1 MGFFALA
8 LLLAVVL
15 GGEILLYRK
24 FSLSHLEYHCAL
36 DREEATEGDVVELV
50 ETIKN
55 RKWLPEPW
63 LKSEITTSK
72 WLDFAGA
79 QSIVTDKTRFVPSF
93 FVVRSFQKVQ
103 RSWHV
108 TCLKRGDFAI
118 QKVGLVASDLFGTV
132 NVSRAA
138 EVDSRILV
146 LPKGMDLDA
155 FALSPRYLS
164 GDVVVRRQLL
174 EDPFYLAGVREY
186 TEHDSMNQIHWAAT
200 VKEGKFMVH
209 NREHTSSQNLTVI
222 LNMQSMPFETGQV
235 TREEEVEYA
244 IKVCASFFEQTLV
257 DQTPVQFFANA
268 STTEELV
275 STYSG
280 EYWGDEHVHD
290 LLCLL
295 AKLHLES
302 TDDIGVY
309 LNDLFDQVQTSD
321 CVLATAYLNEDL
333 LSFARQKAE
342 QGVRVRI
349 YVTGRVSASM
359 LSDDCEI
366 YCLRDYLEELEE
378 QGALA

>member
-146 LPKGMDLDA
+146 LRRAWIWMR
-155 FALSPRYLS
+155 LSSRRGIFPVMSWCAAAVGRSVLS
-164 GDVVVRRQLL
+164 GGGAR
-174 EDPFYLAGVREY
+174 
-186 TEHDSMNQIHWAAT
+186 IHRT
-200 VKEGKFMVH
+200 
-209 NREHTSSQNLTVI
+209 
-222 LNMQSMPFETGQV
+222 
-235 TREEEVEYA
+235 
-244 IKVCASFFEQTLV
+244 
-257 DQTPVQFFANA
+257 
-268 STTEELV
+268 
-275 STYSG
+275 
-280 EYWGDEHVHD
+280 
-290 LLCLL
+290 
-295 AKLHLES
+295 
-302 TDDIGVY
+302 
-309 LNDLFDQVQTSD
+309 
-321 CVLATAYLNEDL
+321 
-333 LSFARQKAE
+333 
-342 QGVRVRI
+342 
-349 YVTGRVSASM
+349 
-359 LSDDCEI
+359 
-366 YCLRDYLEELEE
+366 
-378 QGALA
+378 